1 MQWKF
6 NTSLSKVLNN
16 LIDGYNLFFIVKAR
30 TPYEN
35 LLSFSD
41 LIDFGFICSHGI
53 VLKSS

>member
-1 MQWKF
+1 
-6 NTSLSKVLNN
+6 
-16 LIDGYNLFFIVKAR
+16 LIGGYNLFFIVKAR

-41 LIDFGFICSHGI
+41 LIDFGFICSNGI